1 MAKRKCLYKSQTRY
15 FFLKFLI
22 YIFIGLYEPVKEI
35 TGGKTLLQKFLAGS
49 ISGGIGSVCGNPFD
63 VLKTR
68 MMATEG
74 KGDAS
79 FGHHFNEILKN

>member
-1 MAKRKCLYKSQTRY
+1 MRLGNY
-15 FFLKFLI
+15 FLNLI
-22 YIFIGLYEPVKEI
+22 LIGLYEPIKEI
-35 TGGKTLLQKFLAGS
+35 TGGKTLIQKFLAGS
-49 ISGGIGSVCGNPFD
+49 IAGGIGSVCGNPFD

-79 FGHHFNEILKN
+79 FGHHFNEILKH